1 MQKVLIYLLIK
12 NDFNWNK
19 TFNDLKNRISI
30 DTNKINEIIKRIDFE
45 YISIISPNYPKY
57 LTKVYKP
64 PFELFYLGN
73 YNLLN
78 KKRISILGHINDNN
92 LPYLKLLIN
101 NEYVL
106 CFDYLLMNK
115 NDIKVLIKNNIPSI
129 IYFCDPAKTKEFGEL
144 LNDNICLISEY
155 CIKPKKT
162 EESYFNRLFFGY
174 KEALMIIDKNIELNE
189 FQISH
194 INNNKINVMSLF
206 KNNKSI
212 KNINPIIINELET
225 LKLVFIYKNY

>member
-19 TFNDLKNRISI
+19 TFNDLKNRILI

-129 IYFCDPAKTKEFGEL
+129 IYFCDPTKTKEFGEL

-155 CIKPKKT
+155 CVKPKKT

-189 FQISH
+189 FKISH